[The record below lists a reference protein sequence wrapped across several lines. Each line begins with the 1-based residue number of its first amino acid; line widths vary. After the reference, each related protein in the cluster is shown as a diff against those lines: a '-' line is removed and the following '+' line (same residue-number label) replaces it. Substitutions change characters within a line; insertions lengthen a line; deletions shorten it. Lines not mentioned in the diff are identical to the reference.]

1 MSPEKL
7 LLFLVMLSVLV
18 VLHEYGHFLLA
29 RRNGVRV
36 NDFALGMGPT
46 LLKWTSKRSG
56 TNYRLNLLPIG
67 GYCAMQGEDGKT
79 NEGEQRRE
87 FLAEGAAEPDASENF
102 QAKTPLQR
110 LSIVVAG
117 PIANFLVAIVLLFG
131 SAAIFGVADQT
142 PTTKVYQLTAGFPAQ
157 AAGLRPGDDIIAIDG
172 LPVHDGNQLVHTIYG
187 KPAQKISVTY
197 RRDGRDFTIPITTR
211 SVPGPDGK
219 PQGRIGFSP
228 MPAMR
233 HASIVEAAQFTWFQF
248 SSIFGGTFNVLGHLV
263 TNFAATASQIQGPI
277 GIAQVSS
284 EVADFGAGAYLS
296 LAAALSISLGIFN
309 LLPIPALDGGR
320 GIFIL
325 VEMLRGKPVD
335 PGKEALVHV
344 GGFAALM
351 VVMLAV
357 AYHDII
363 RIVAGKAAF

>member
-87 FLAEGAAEPDASENF
+87 FLATADLAQADNF

-117 PIANFLVAIVLLFG
+117 PIANFIVAIVLLFG
-131 SAAIFGVADQT
+131 SAAIFGVADQN
-142 PTTKVYQLTAGFPAQ
+142 PTTLVYQLTPGFPAQ
-157 AAGLRPGDDIIAIDG
+157 QAGLRPGDSIVAING
-172 LPVHDGNQLVHTIYG
+172 QAMHDGTQLVHTIYAL
-187 KPAQKISVTY
+187 PNRRIEVTY
-197 RRDGRDFTIPITTR
+197 RRDGREVTIPITTR
-211 SVPGPDGK
+211 SVPVDGK
-219 PQGRIGFSP
+219 PQGRLGFSP

-233 HASIVEAAQFTWFQF
+233 HATLAESAQFAWYQF
-248 SSIFGGTFNVLGHLV
+248 SSIVGGTFNVLGHLV
-263 TNFAATASQIQGPI
+263 TNFAGTASQIQGPI

-284 EVADFGAGAYLS
+284 EVADFGVGAYLS

-335 PGKEALVHV
+335 PGKEALVHF

-357 AYHDII
+357 AYHDIA

>member
-79 NEGEQRRE
+79 TESEQRRE
-87 FLAEGAAEPDASENF
+87 FLASGAGEQDDNF
-102 QAKTPLQR
+102 QAKSPLQR

-117 PIANFLVAIVLLFG
+117 PIANFVVALVLLFV
-131 SAAIFGVADQT
+131 SAAVFGVADQL
-142 PTTKVYQLTAGFPAQ
+142 PTTKVYQLTPGFPAE
-157 AAGLRPGDDIIAIDG
+157 AAGIRPGDDIVAIDG
-172 LPVHDGNQLVHTIYG
+172 VPMHDGEQLVHTIYARPG
-187 KPAQKISVTY
+187 KAIRVTY
-197 RRDGRDFTIPITTR
+197 RRDGRDTTVAITTR
-211 SVPGPDGK
+211 TMADAAGK

-228 MPAMR
+228 MPSLR
-233 HASIVEAAQFTWFQF
+233 RASIPEAASYAWNQFAA
-248 SSIFGGTFNVLGHLV
+248 IVNGTLGVLGHLV
-263 TNFAATASQIQGPI
+263 TNFAGTASQIQGPI

-284 EVADFGAGAYLS
+284 QVADFGAGAYLS

-357 AYHDII
+357 AYHDIV

>member
-46 LLKWTSKRSG
+46 LLKWTSPRSG

-79 NEGEQRRE
+79 NESEQRRE
-87 FLAEGAAEPDASENF
+87 FLAAPAAGDSDNF

-117 PIANFLVAIVLLFG
+117 PIANFLVAIVLLFVG
-131 SAAIFGVADQT
+131 AAVFGVADQV
-142 PTTKVYQLTAGFPAQ
+142 PTTKVYQLTPGFPAQ
-157 AAGLRPGDDIIAIDG
+157 HAGIQPGDDIVAIDG
-172 LPVHDGNQLVHTIYG
+172 VPMHDGSQLVKTIYS
-187 KPAQKISVTY
+187 KPGQLIQVTY
-197 RRDGRDFTIPITTR
+197 RRDGRETTVAVTTR
-211 SVPGPDGK
+211 VMRDAQGK

-228 MPAMR
+228 MPSMR
-233 HASIVEAAQFTWFQF
+233 HASLAEAANSTWYQF
-248 SSIFGGTFNVLGHLV
+248 SSIFGGTLGVLGKLV
-263 TNFAATASQIQGPI
+263 TNFSSTASQIQGPI

-284 EVADFGAGAYLS
+284 QVADFGAGAYLS

-320 GIFIL
+320 GLFIL

-357 AYHDII
+357 AYHDIA

>member
-7 LLFLVMLSVLV
+7 LLFLVMLSLLV

-36 NDFALGMGPT
+36 NDFAVGMGPT

-79 NEGEQRRE
+79 NESEQRRE
-87 FLAEGAAEPDASENF
+87 FLAANPAENDNF
-102 QAKTPLQR
+102 QAKSPLAR

-117 PIANFLVAIVLLFG
+117 PIANFIVAVVLLFG
-131 SAAIFGVADQT
+131 GAAIFGVADPI
-142 PTTKVYQLTAGFPAQ
+142 PTTKVYQLTPGFPAQ
-157 AAGLRPGDDIIAIDG
+157 AVGIRPGDEIVAIDG
-172 LPVHDGNQLVHTIYG
+172 KPMRDGSQLVNTIHSEPG
-187 KPAQKISVTY
+187 KLVRVTY
-197 RRDGRDFTIPITTR
+197 RRDGVDTTVAITTR
-211 SVPGPDGK
+211 TVKDPQGK
-219 PQGRIGFSP
+219 PQGLIGFSP
-228 MPAMR
+228 MPSMR
-233 HASIVEAAQFTWFQF
+233 HASLAEAWQATWFQF
-248 SSIFGGTFNVLGHLV
+248 SSIFMGTIGVLGHLV
-263 TNFAATASQIQGPI
+263 TNFAGTASQIQGPI

-284 EVADFGAGAYLS
+284 QVADFGWGAYLS

-320 GIFIL
+320 GLFIL
-325 VEMLRGKPVD
+325 IEMLRGKPVD

-351 VVMLAV
+351 VVMVAV
-357 AYHDII
+357 AYHDIV

>member
-79 NEGEQRRE
+79 NESEQRRE
-87 FLAEGAAEPDASENF
+87 FLASSAPGPSDNF

-117 PIANFLVAIVLLFG
+117 PVANFIVAFVLLFG
-131 SAAIFGVADQT
+131 SAAIFGVADQA
-142 PTTKVYQLTAGFPAQ
+142 PTTKVYQLTPGFPAQ
-157 AAGLRPGDDIIAIDG
+157 AAGIRPGDDIVAIDG
-172 LPVHDGNQLVHTIYG
+172 VPMRDGSQLVRTIYA
-187 KPAQKISVTY
+187 KPGQAIRVTY
-197 RRDGRDFTIPITTR
+197 RRDGRETTIPITTKTMK
-211 SVPGPDGK
+211 GDNGK
-219 PQGRIGFSP
+219 PQGRIGFMP

-233 HASIVEAAQFTWFQF
+233 HASIAEAGQATWFQF
-248 SSIFGGTFNVLGHLV
+248 SAIVGGTFGVLGHLV
-263 TNFAATASQIQGPI
+263 TNFAGTASQIQGPI

-284 EVADFGAGAYLS
+284 QVADFGWGAYLS
-296 LAAALSISLGIFN
+296 LAAALSVSLGIFN

-320 GIFIL
+320 GLFI
-325 VEMLRGKPVD
+325 VMEMLRGKPVD

-351 VVMLAV
+351 VIMLAV
-357 AYHDII
+357 AYHDIA

>member
-7 LLFLVMLSVLV
+7 LLFLVMLSALV

-46 LLKWTSKRSG
+46 LLKWTSRRSG

-79 NEGEQRRE
+79 TESEQRRD
-87 FLAEGAAEPDASENF
+87 FLATSAPGENDNF
-102 QAKTPLQR
+102 QSKTPLQR

-117 PIANFLVAIVLLFG
+117 PVANFIVAIVLLFG
-131 SAAIFGVADQT
+131 SAAIFGVADQV
-142 PTTKVYQLTAGFPAQ
+142 PTTKVYQLTPGFPAQ
-157 AAGLRPGDDIIAIDG
+157 QAGIQPGDSIVAIDG
-172 LPVHDGNQLVHTIYG
+172 VPMRDGSQLVKTIYS
-187 KPAQKISVTY
+187 KPGQAIKVTY
-197 RRDGRDFTIPITTR
+197 ERDGRQTTVAITTR
-211 SVPGPDGK
+211 TMKDADGK

-233 HASIVEAAQFTWFQF
+233 HASLAEAAQATWYQF
-248 SSIFGGTFNVLGHLV
+248 SSIFGGTLGVLGKLV
-263 TNFAATASQIQGPI
+263 TNFAGTASQIQGPI
-277 GIAQVSS
+277 GIAQVSG

-320 GIFIL
+320 GIFII
-325 VEMLRGKPVD
+325 VEILRGKPVD

-357 AYHDII
+357 AYHDIA

>member
-18 VLHEYGHFLLA
+18 VLHEFGHFLIA

-36 NDFALGMGPT
+36 NDFAVGMGPT

-67 GYCAMQGEDGKT
+67 GYCAMQGEDGKS
-79 NEGEQRRE
+79 NESEQRRE
-87 FLAEGAAEPDASENF
+87 FLAANPGENDNF

-117 PIANFLVAIVLLFG
+117 PVANFLVAIVLLFG
-131 SAAIFGVADQT
+131 GAAIFGVADQV
-142 PTTKVYQLTAGFPAQ
+142 PTTKVYQLTPGYPAQ
-157 AAGLRPGDDIIAIDG
+157 QAGIRPGDEIVAIDG
-172 LPVHDGNQLVHTIYG
+172 VAMHDGLQLVHTIYA
-187 KPAQKISVTY
+187 KPGQPITVTY
-197 RRDGRDFTIPITTR
+197 RRDGADTTVHVTTR
-211 SVPGPDGK
+211 VMKDANGK

-228 MPAMR
+228 MPSMR
-233 HASIVEAAQFTWFQF
+233 HASLAEAWQSTWFQF
-248 SSIFGGTFNVLGHLV
+248 SSIFMGTIGVLGHLV
-263 TNFAATASQIQGPI
+263 TNFAGTASQIQGPI
-277 GIAQVSS
+277 GIAEVSS
-284 EVADFGAGAYLS
+284 QVADFGWGAYLS

-320 GIFIL
+320 GLFIL

-357 AYHDII
+357 AYHDIA

>member
-79 NEGEQRRE
+79 NESEQRRD
-87 FLAEGAAEPDASENF
+87 FLATAGPGEKNDNF

-117 PIANFLVAIVLLFG
+117 PIANFIVALVLLFG
-131 SAAIFGVADQT
+131 SAAIFGIAAQT
-142 PTTKVYQLTAGFPAQ
+142 PTTKVYQLTPGFPAQ
-157 AAGLRPGDDIIAIDG
+157 QAGIRPGDDIVAIDG
-172 LPVHDGNQLVHTIYG
+172 APMHDGSQLVHTIYG
-187 KPAQKISVTY
+187 KPARQIRVTY
-197 RRDGRDFTIPITTR
+197 RRDGHDVTIPITTR
-211 SVPGPDGK
+211 AVPGPDGK

-233 HASIVEAAQFTWFQF
+233 HASLTEAATFTWFQF
-248 SSIFGGTFNVLGHLV
+248 SSIVGGTFGVLGHLV
-263 TNFAATASQIQGPI
+263 TNFAGTASQIQGPI

-320 GIFIL
+320 GLFI
-325 VEMLRGKPVD
+325 VIEMLRGKPVD

-357 AYHDII
+357 AYHDIV
-363 RIVAGKAAF
+363 RIVAGKGAF

>member
-87 FLAEGAAEPDASENF
+87 YLATATPGQDDNF
-102 QAKTPLQR
+102 QSKTPLQR

-117 PIANFLVAIVLLFG
+117 PIANFIVAVVLLFG
-131 SAAIFGVADQT
+131 SAAIFGVADAV
-142 PTTKVYQLTAGFPAQ
+142 PTTKVYQLTPGFPAQ
-157 AAGLRPGDDIIAIDG
+157 QAGIRPGDEIVAIDG
-172 LPVHDGNQLVHTIYG
+172 VPMRDGSQLVAMVHA
-187 KPAQKISVTY
+187 KPSQRITVTY
-197 RRDGRDFTIPITTR
+197 RRDGHDVTLPITTR
-211 SVPGPDGK
+211 TMPGADGK
-219 PQGRIGFSP
+219 PEGRIGFSP

-233 HASIVEAAQFTWFQF
+233 HATLPEAAQFTWFQF
-248 SSIFGGTFNVLGHLV
+248 SSVFSGTFGVLGHLV
-263 TNFAATASQIQGPI
+263 TNFAGTASQIQGPI

-284 EVADFGAGAYLS
+284 QVADFGAGAYLS

-344 GGFAALM
+344 GGFVALM
-351 VVMLAV
+351 MVMVAV
-357 AYHDII
+357 AYHDIA
-363 RIVAGKAAF
+363 RIVAGKGAL